1 MNIIERLRL
10 TGLKR
15 KLDSAFKN
23 NSEQELL
30 KVLKDNS
37 FLFYELVERTAEETP
52 IFHEIPFG
60 NYRCDFMWY
69 DRSSYG
75 THCVLVEVEKP
86 NGKVFTKYK
95 PRPSEYLTRGVAQ
108 IKDWKI
114 YLDGISN
121 EEKKAIFGN
130 IFDFKYI
137 LVAGTTEEW
146 EKEAAQRWRADYNK
160 SGGPCLVRSTNVF
173 YRALERRIKPE
184 GASFYCFDNHPTTLS
199 EKEWRTYVQNTEYLR
214 YPH

>member
-60 NYRCDFMWY
+60 NY
-69 DRSSYG
+69 
-75 THCVLVEVEKP
+75 
-86 NGKVFTKYK
+86 
-95 PRPSEYLTRGVAQ
+95 AA
-108 IKDWKI
+108 
-114 YLDGISN
+114 ISC
-121 EEKKAIFGN
+121 GMT
-130 IFDFKYI
+130 D
-137 LVAGTTEEW
+137 
-146 EKEAAQRWRADYNK
+146 
-160 SGGPCLVRSTNVF
+160 
-173 YRALERRIKPE
+173 
-184 GASFYCFDNHPTTLS
+184 HPMEHIVS
-199 EKEWRTYVQNTEYLR
+199 
-214 YPH
+214 